1 MSKPTNPTAEEL
13 SFEAA
18 LAELDQVVAALEGGQ
33 LELEESIERYQRGV
47 ELLRSLQGKLAD
59 AQQKVTMLIGELE
72 AEAAEQPTV
81 PAERSGGTAG
91 DEGIPF

>member
-1 MSKPTNPTAEEL
+1 MSVPANQTAEEL

-59 AQQKVTMLIGELE
+59 AQQKVTMLVGELE
-72 AEAAEQPTV
+72 AEAAEESAAPSGSASV
-81 PAERSGGTAG
+81 ASAET
-91 DEGIPF
+91 EIPF